1 LASSRSVILI
11 TTQERRE
18 IFGLTIPMFPQLGL
32 AGVNNEGSIALNFAG
47 KQPILAAGMTA

>member
-1 LASSRSVILI
+1 VILI